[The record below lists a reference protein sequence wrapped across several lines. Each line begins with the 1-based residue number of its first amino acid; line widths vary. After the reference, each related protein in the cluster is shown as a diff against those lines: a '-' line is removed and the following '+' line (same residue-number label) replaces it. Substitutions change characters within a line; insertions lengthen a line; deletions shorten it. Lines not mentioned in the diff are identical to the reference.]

1 MKPTFVRRMLAHY
14 PNWHEKPFR
23 LSYSEIEKPYLVFE
37 EFFERYDLENIRTEL
52 KEMLTDALVDMMH
65 DDPTMYVGLYDNLEK
80 LVEACYVLFR
90 SQRDNY
96 NFLEEE
102 FNEGEIEASETN
114 DIKDDNEAED
124 DEEEE
129 MVRFVK
135 PISLMEITKKD
146 SLKGISQVFQTVNID
161 MINDNLIQWFNIA
174 MCDESG
180 KYETPLERADLIVF
194 VPNLEKLY
202 EALYAIRET
211 ERIKEY
217 AGRDKLSP
225 GLRGELCKDESF
237 EKLSDE
243 EIANPKSVVT
253 EFFNL
258 FSYRYARIEL
268 WDMLDAAVTY
278 DGENPEAPNRLNLLL
293 EYECMSALLYAAYK
307 INSGSLRD
315 SNSE

>member
-1 MKPTFVRRMLAHY
+1 MKPTFVRRMLALY

-52 KEMLTDALVDMMH
+52 KEMLTDALADMMH

-80 LVEACYVLFR
+80 LVEACYVLYR
-90 SQRDNY
+90 SERDNY
-96 NFLEEE
+96 DFLQEESDSE
-102 FNEGEIEASETN
+102 EIEVADVN
-114 DIKDDNEAED
+114 DIEED
-124 DEEEE
+124 DETEEI
-129 MVRFVK
+129 VRFIK

-161 MINDNLIQWFNIA
+161 MIKDNLVQWFNIA

-180 KYETPLERADLIVF
+180 KYETPIERADLIVF
-194 VPNLEKLY
+194 VPKLERLY
-202 EALYAIRET
+202 EALYAIREI

-243 EIANPKSVVT
+243 EIAKPNTVLD

-278 DGENPEAPNRLNLLL
+278 DGEKPEAPDRLNLLL

-307 INSGSLRD
+307 INSSSRTD
-315 SNSE
+315 SNSD

>member
-1 MKPTFVRRMLAHY
+1 MLARY

-52 KEMLTDALVDMMH
+52 KEMLTDALANISH
-65 DDPTMYVGLYDNLEK
+65 DDPTMYVGLCDNLEK
-80 LVEACYVLFR
+80 LVEACYVLYR
-90 SQRDNY
+90 SERDNY

-102 FNEGEIEASETN
+102 FKEEEIEESETN
-114 DIKDDNEAED
+114 DIRDDNEAED
-124 DEEEE
+124 GGEEEA
-129 MVRFVK
+129 VRFVK

-146 SLKGISQVFQTVNID
+146 SLKGIGQVFQTVNVD
-161 MINDNLIQWFNIA
+161 MIKDNLIQWFNIA

-194 VPNLEKLY
+194 VPKLEKLY

-243 EIANPKSVVT
+243 EIANPNSVLI
-253 EFFNL
+253 EFFNQ
-258 FSYRYARIEL
+258 FSYRYAHIEL
-268 WDMLDAAVTY
+268 WDLLDAAVTY
-278 DGENPEAPNRLNLLL
+278 DGENPEAPDRLNLLL

-307 INSGSLRD
+307 INSSSRTD
-315 SNSE
+315 SNSD

>member
-52 KEMLTDALVDMMH
+52 KEMLTDALADMMH

-80 LVEACYVLFR
+80 LVEACYVLYR
-90 SQRDNY
+90 SERDNY
-96 NFLEEE
+96 NFLEQEPDAA
-102 FNEGEIEASETN
+102 EIE
-114 DIKDDNEAED
+114 EAEANNLHDD
-124 DEEEE
+124 DETEEI
-129 MVRFVK
+129 VRFEK
-135 PISLMEITKKD
+135 PISLIEITKKD
-146 SLKGISQVFQTVNID
+146 SLKGIRQVFQTVNID
-161 MINDNLIQWFNIA
+161 IIKDNLVQWFNIA

-180 KYETPLERADLIVF
+180 KYETPIERADLIVF
-194 VPNLEKLY
+194 VPKLERLY

-225 GLRGELCKDESF
+225 GLHGELCKDESF

-243 EIANPKSVVT
+243 EIAKPNTVLT
-253 EFFNL
+253 EFFKL

-278 DGENPEAPNRLNLLL
+278 DGENPEASDRLNLLL

-307 INSGSLRD
+307 LNNSSGTD
-315 SNSE
+315 SNSN

>member
-1 MKPTFVRRMLAHY
+1 
-14 PNWHEKPFR
+14 
-23 LSYSEIEKPYLVFE
+23 
-37 EFFERYDLENIRTEL
+37 
-52 KEMLTDALVDMMH
+52 
-65 DDPTMYVGLYDNLEK
+65 
-80 LVEACYVLFR
+80 
-90 SQRDNY
+90 
-96 NFLEEE
+96 
-102 FNEGEIEASETN
+102 
-114 DIKDDNEAED
+114 
-124 DEEEE
+124 
-129 MVRFVK
+129 
-135 PISLMEITKKD
+135 MEITQKD
-146 SLKGISQVFQTVNID
+146 SLKGIRHVFQTVNID
-161 MINDNLIQWFNIA
+161 IIKDNLIQWFNIA

-180 KYETPLERADLIVF
+180 KYETPLERADLIMF
-194 VPNLEKLY
+194 VPKLERLY

-243 EIANPKSVVT
+243 EIANPNLVVT

-307 INSGSLRD
+307 INSGFRRN